1 MNAGLTELRANINTC
16 FCMLPNSNAA
26 CARSSRADDKL
37 ALADFYTNSECA
49 CELDFFFFFC
59 KPWIFF
65 LSAWLPVLCPG
76 AMGVLRRFCDR
87 SPSLID
93 FNFLEMRPAIY

>member
-1 MNAGLTELRANINTC
+1 MNAGLTELIANTC

-49 CELDFFFFFC
+49 CELDFFFFFLQALD
-59 KPWIFF
+59 FF
-65 LSAWLPVLCPG
+65 SERMAACTL
-76 AMGVLRRFCDR
+76 LRCNGCITPILR
-87 SPSLID
+87 SFSEFD
-93 FNFLEMRPAIY
+93 